1 MLLNYE
7 SIPACYVSPSA
18 FFLFGCKS
26 VNTIKPSD
34 TLSKKAFI
42 EDVRVVTDPF
52 LQSRAKVLG
61 INETLIKGGFS
72 KFRSNWRISLRGPSM

>member
-1 MLLNYE
+1 MNPFLHILCLTLC
-7 SIPACYVSPSA
+7 S
-18 FFLFGCKS
+18 FFLLGCKS

-52 LQSRAKVLG
+52 FAESSQGSG
-61 INETLIKGGFS
+61 N
-72 KFRSNWRISLRGPSM
+72 